1 MLIYAI
7 ILVTLMKISI
17 GFLAFKL
24 WKLRKE
30 FEELKKEN
38 DKFLREVEVKRQ
50 IGFDSVWKIVNGRGK

>member
-1 MLIYAI
+1 
-7 ILVTLMKISI
+7 MKISI

-50 IGFDSVWKIVNGRGK
+50 IGFDSIWKIVNGRGK

>member
-1 MLIYAI
+1 
-7 ILVTLMKISI
+7 
-17 GFLAFKL
+17 LAFKL

-50 IGFDSVWKIVNGRGK
+50 IGFDSIWKIVNGRGK